1 MTIQSQF
8 NLIAEQ
14 YDANRKKF
22 IPCFDDFYEST
33 TKFIVSNIET
43 PKRVLDLGAG
53 TGLLSYFWY
62 QHCPDLEY
70 VLVDIA
76 DDMLNVARKRFA
88 SIKNVSYQISD
99 YSAGL
104 PAGEFDI
111 IVSALSIHHLEN
123 EDKIKLF
130 AQIYDKLPKGGL
142 FVNYDQFCAGQP
154 AMDNWF
160 NTYWENQLA
169 NSGLTVQDI
178 ELWKERRKLD
188 KECSV
193 EEETEMIRNC
203 DFTSVNC
210 IYSYQK
216 FSVIAAV
223 K

>member
-1 MTIQSQF
+1 MNIQTQF

-14 YDANRKKF
+14 YDGNRKKF

-33 TKFIVSNIET
+33 TKFIVSNIEK
-43 PKRVLDLGAG
+43 PKCILDLGAG
-53 TGLLSYFWY
+53 TGLLSNFWY
-62 QHCPDLEY
+62 QHCPDSGY

-88 SIKNVSYQISD
+88 GINSVSYQILD
-99 YSAGL
+99 YSNGL
-104 PAGEFDI
+104 PDGDFDT

-123 EDKIKLF
+123 EEKINLF
-130 AQIYDKLPKGGL
+130 AQIYDKLPEGGL
-142 FVNYDQFCAGQP
+142 FVNYDQFCAGQ
-154 AMDNWF
+154 AVMDEWF

-169 NSGLTVQDI
+169 NSGLTDNDI

-193 EEETEMIRNC
+193 EEEIEMIRKCN
-203 DFTSVNC
+203 FKSVKC

-216 FSVIAAV
+216 FSVIAAI